1 MPDEVQIS
9 YTEEARAFL
18 DELKKIGIFKEMQ
31 DGFRFAMGLAIAR
44 GKVSQ
49 GDLKLRTFLGAS
61 GFDPDGSIR
70 GLISELYPEAGDKPY
85 AFAERLAEAGIQ
97 DMKALYDAGQLR
109 LGELM
114 REIDPPAEEAD
125 R

>member
-1 MPDEVQIS
+1 MPDEVQIG
-9 YTEEARAFL
+9 YTEEARTFL

-44 GKVSQ
+44 GKVAS
-49 GDLKLRTFLGAS
+49 GELKLRTFLGAS
-61 GFDPDGSIR
+61 GFDPDGAIR
-70 GLISELYPEAGDKPY
+70 NMIAEMYPEAADRPY
-85 AFAERLAEAGIQ
+85 AYAERLAEAGLQ

-114 REIDPPAEEAD
+114 REVDSASDAQA
-125 R
+125 

>member
-18 DELKKIGIFKEMQ
+18 DELKKVGIFKEMQ

-44 GKVSQ
+44 GKVAS
-49 GDLKLRTFLGAS
+49 GELKLRTFLGAS

-70 GLISELYPEAGDKPY
+70 NMIAELYPEAADKPY
-85 AFAERLAEAGIQ
+85 AYAERLAEAGLQ

-114 REIDPPAEEAD
+114 HEAD
-125 R
+125 GTSEGAA